1 MALLVRVRKREQGL
15 NQRASSFP
23 TCELG
28 TVLLHLLAV
37 HCKQSKRCEVDKP
50 GAALNISFFAAGLV
64 LLGQCTYT
72 VRRQSSRRTVKS
84 SLTVCT
90 LHSVTDQLL
99 SPQSYPL
106 LH

>member
-15 NQRASSFP
+15 NRSASSFP

-50 GAALNISFFAAGLV
+50 GAALNISFFCSGV
-64 LLGQCTYT
+64 GFT
-72 VRRQSSRRTVKS
+72 RTVHI
-84 SLTVCT
+84 
-90 LHSVTDQLL
+90 HS
-99 SPQSYPL
+99 
-106 LH
+106 